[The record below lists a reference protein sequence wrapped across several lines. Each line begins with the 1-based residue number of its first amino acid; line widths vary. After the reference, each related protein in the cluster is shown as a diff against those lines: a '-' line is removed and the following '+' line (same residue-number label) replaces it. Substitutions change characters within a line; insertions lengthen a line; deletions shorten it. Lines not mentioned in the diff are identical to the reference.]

1 MQGMGKRWVWSKRQA
16 LDVGCLEV
24 GLEEGAVL
32 RGRGLRG
39 PAWPVTLLSLHK
51 PSTKST
57 GHHSPTWYQLSRWAL
72 SRRPAAGP
80 PPSQLLPR

>member
-1 MQGMGKRWVWSKRQA
+1 MGVGARCLSGSAPVQGTGKRWVWSKRQA

-32 RGRGLRG
+32 RGRRVRG
-39 PAWPVTLLSLHK
+39 PVTLVSLHT

-57 GHHSPTWYQLSRWAL
+57 GHHSPTWCPLSRWAL
-72 SRRPAAGP
+72 S
-80 PPSQLLPR
+80 